1 MEQRITLL
9 ARTRENVQVY
19 FYRTQ
24 DAEIRRMLPSANNTV
39 EEALAAYERAS
50 LPGADS
56 FGRCIYAEGHYIG
69 DIWCYGIDRGGTLNA
84 MLSYCIF
91 EKEYWKRGVA
101 TAAVTLFLEQIKK
114 RFGLRSVGAFT
125 YADNEGSVRVL
136 EKNDFVCKERFEED
150 GRDSVYYEK
159 EL

>member
-1 MEQRITLL
+1 METGSGHCRG
-9 ARTRENVQVY
+9 
-19 FYRTQ
+19 
-24 DAEIRRMLPSANNTV
+24 DALS
-39 EEALAAYERAS
+39 
-50 LPGADS
+50 
-56 FGRCIYAEGHYIG
+56 
-69 DIWCYGIDRGGTLNA
+69 GTD
-84 MLSYCIF
+84 
-91 EKEYWKRGVA
+91 
-101 TAAVTLFLEQIKK
+101 QK